1 MNYCAPGRVGVM
13 LRFALTLTAV
23 LAAANLYAQSLRVT
37 AANSSSPNAV
47 YDVLFGPASATLLNG
62 DGGAFKSFRSL
73 VFVSN
78 AASGGVDLLVADTT
92 GGSIVR
98 YFGPTGTPPVSSMLV
113 WSSASTIPGPRQP
126 DGLSVDAKGNLYA
139 VASGNNG
146 AKPQLW
152 VLPAVPI
159 TATTPTGYLAPVL
172 LDQYFNGNEVDS
184 LIETLVVPAPTTA
197 AAQTALTNAGIGVG
211 DLLVLVADNDFVTGD
226 GRKRD
231 RDEPELVYDYSA
243 SQIQQVISGTA
254 KSVCPRIV
262 LSWAQFPYASGA
274 KPNGMDIWPIDGSL
288 LISTSVGTIL
298 QLTLGSVN
306 NPTTFASI
314 ACGTAPCP
322 LNKLRTGV
330 QSDTAYAFAT
340 QATTA
345 NSGNVLEFAVPIS
358 RATPSGGFGFT
369 APTAALATSASTTGS
384 PEGLA
389 VALESLVVVASTSA
403 CTSDAGC
410 NPTGALAHVIAGP
423 SANNVSGN
431 IFEQTCVITDTRLQ
445 AGGTCPGTLNIAK
458 VCPGFAANTIPP
470 TICGASGPSGNQFAA
485 IQTVANG
492 VDDVPG
498 VLVQSQETISS
509 IIPGTTE
516 PLCKQQVLGWTTRVG
531 SSEGTEPEGSS
542 LIDMTGYCDGGGA
555 ATKGNSMWLLG
566 GQLSSGVSSTRPQL
580 VSFAKQK
587 LANLAK
593 MVDGATIA
601 RPAKTAL
608 QICLIVD
615 ALLLDTGNYACA
627 ARAAFDCDHLVADTA
642 SSYGSSPSNPN
653 PYGDARG
660 RLGSLYYT
668 INSRILPN
676 TPNTSWP
683 LQSAPAA
690 CKLR

>member
-1 MNYCAPGRVGVM
+1 M

-345 NSGNVLEFAVPIS
+345 NSGNVLEFAV
-358 RATPSGGFGFT
+358 A
-369 APTAALATSASTTGS
+369 
-384 PEGLA
+384 PEG
-389 VALESLVVVASTSA
+389 LVVVASTSA

-615 ALLLDTGNYACA
+615 ALYTGNYACA